1 MKPDAVIPVTISDSP
16 ASDAELSALASLMV
30 AHYVRT
36 HIDEDWLR
44 GFAPS
49 CRPQSPI
56 SPRTGD
62 GSPRPW
68 ANANPSC

>member
-36 HIDEDWLR
+36 HIDEDSCAQTSSEEHATEIVADRELLGA
-44 GFAPS
+44 GF
-49 CRPQSPI
+49 Q
-56 SPRTGD
+56 
-62 GSPRPW
+62 
-68 ANANPSC
+68 